1 MFAAKELGLDL
12 DMLSWRLRQ
21 LTLVLPD
28 LGAPGWRPPLSPCMQ
43 APMPLRRAGAST
55 SSGADAETQPLHVCV
70 QARWL
75 PVDVPLCLEMWG

>member
-55 SSGADAETQPLHVCV
+55 SSGADAEPNPFMFAYKRAGC
-70 QARWL
+70 RWMC
-75 PVDVPLCLEMWG
+75 PFV

>member
-28 LGAPGWRPPLSPCMQ
+28 LGAPGLAATPVTMH
-43 APMPLRRAGAST
+43 AGAHAPEAGWRLNIFWS
-55 SSGADAETQPLHVCV
+55 
-70 QARWL
+70 
-75 PVDVPLCLEMWG
+75 